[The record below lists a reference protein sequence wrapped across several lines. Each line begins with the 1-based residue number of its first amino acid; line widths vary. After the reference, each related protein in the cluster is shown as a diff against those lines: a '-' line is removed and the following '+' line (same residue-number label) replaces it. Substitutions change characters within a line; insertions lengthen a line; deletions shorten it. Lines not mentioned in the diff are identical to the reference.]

1 MKKNVLIL
9 PPRIGTCAD
18 ALETITEDELK
29 ILRISRE
36 DLIRCFAEGVVLMMG
51 KNPKDVRPV
60 AHETPDGWQVSL
72 RYSKVSRPRPTNAP
86 RPTDT
91 PTLH

>member
-1 MKKNVLIL
+1 MKKSVLIL

-29 ILRISRE
+29 LLRISRE
-36 DLIRCFAEGVVLMMG
+36 DLIRCFAEGVVLMLG
-51 KNPKDVRPV
+51 KNPKEVRPV
-60 AHETPDGWQVSL
+60 AHETKEGKWQVSL
-72 RYSKVSRPRPTNAP
+72 RYARVSRPRPAYA
-86 RPTDT
+86 